1 MNLLKKTSKVS
12 KYISFGGKRYAL
24 NFERLKEVCL
34 TSSSDGV
41 SKEMEI
47 TQELR
52 QQMFDSQETTD
63 DHGMEII
70 GTARDRKGN
79 RYYKV
84 RNSWDTNQIYDG
96 FLYVSEPYFLA
107 KTVGILVNKEAVPAS
122 IAKKFKK

>member
-47 TQELR
+47 TQVYEP
-52 QQMFDSQETTD
+52 DSIGEFSMTSRVEHET
-63 DHGMEII
+63 
-70 GTARDRKGN
+70 K
-79 RYYKV
+79 
-84 RNSWDTNQIYDG
+84 
-96 FLYVSEPYFLA
+96 
-107 KTVGILVNKEAVPAS
+107 VNKNPQNDLIIYEIVKLLILSLLENNNIDEGFKFDFSTAFAVNTLLS
-122 IAKKFKK
+122 WGVLEELSEE

>member
-47 TQELR
+47 TQVYEP
-52 QQMFDSQETTD
+52 DSIGEFSMTSRVEHET
-63 DHGMEII
+63 
-70 GTARDRKGN
+70 K
-79 RYYKV
+79 
-84 RNSWDTNQIYDG
+84 
-96 FLYVSEPYFLA
+96 
-107 KTVGILVNKEAVPAS
+107 VNKNPQNDLIIYEIVKLLILSLLENNNIDEGFKFDFSTAFAVNTLLS
-122 IAKKFKK
+122 WGVLEELSEK